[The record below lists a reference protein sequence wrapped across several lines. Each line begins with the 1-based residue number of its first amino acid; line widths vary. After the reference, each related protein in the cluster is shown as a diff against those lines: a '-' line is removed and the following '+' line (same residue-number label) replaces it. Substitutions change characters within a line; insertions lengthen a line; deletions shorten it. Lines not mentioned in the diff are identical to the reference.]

1 MPELLVMIELSSV
14 GKTFRSGAGPG
25 RKGRVVTAVRD
36 VSLSLEAGLVVGIVG
51 PNGAGKTT
59 LLGLLLG
66 FLEAT
71 SGSISIDG
79 LEPRSYVRRHG
90 ASYLPERFQ
99 LSREWKVRAALRALL
114 SLDGSAHHLDA
125 LMDRFELNAVAGAA
139 ALTLS
144 RGTMQ
149 RVGIAQAVAAPR
161 RLMVLDEPTEGLDPV
176 WRVRFRE
183 TLRALR
189 SADRTILIASHDLAE
204 MERLADRVLILNDGT
219 ITETVEL
226 RPQPGQPSDYTIVL
240 KTPHAAMAT
249 LFADARESAD
259 ASYTV
264 TVADAEDLSARLA
277 ALLESGATIVSI
289 NPTAALE
296 QRVTR
301 VAQPERL

>member
-1 MPELLVMIELSSV
+1 
-14 GKTFRSGAGPG
+14 
-25 RKGRVVTAVRD
+25 
-36 VSLSLEAGLVVGIVG
+36 
-51 PNGAGKTT
+51 
-59 LLGLLLG
+59 
-66 FLEAT
+66 
-71 SGSISIDG
+71 
-79 LEPRSYVRRHG
+79 
-90 ASYLPERFQ
+90 
-99 LSREWKVRAALRALL
+99 
-114 SLDGSAHHLDA
+114 
-125 LMDRFELNAVAGAA
+125 
-139 ALTLS
+139 
-144 RGTMQ
+144 MQ